1 MKIIF
6 DFDGTIH
13 KSDEIYEKAFYDTLK
28 KYKIKKPNLDP
39 KSYLGDPPR
48 KIWDD
53 FLDDSYDKEKLIEST
68 GDLMIE
74 NMKDFGSLYE
84 KTEKVLNFLKEKHEL
99 IILSSC
105 TKKYIENARKIYNL
119 DLYFSKYLVGEDYNY
134 KSKSEI
140 ISINKINNFIM
151 VGDRLSD
158 IKAGF
163 LNNNISI
170 FAKYGYGKESEEDLS
185 DYKIEKISDLL
196 KIKGLL

>member
-13 KSDEIYEKAFYDTLK
+13 KSDKIYEKAFYDTLK

-39 KSYLGDPPR
+39 KSYLGYPPR

-53 FLDDSYDKEKLIEST
+53 FLDDSYDKEKLIKTT

-84 KTEKVLNFLKEKHEL
+84 QTEKVLNILKEKHEL

-140 ISINKINNFIM
+140 IKINKIDNFII
-151 VGDRLSD
+151 VGDKLSD

-170 FAKYGYGKESEEDLS
+170 FAKYGYGKKSEGDLS

>member
-13 KSDEIYEKAFYDTLK
+13 KSDEIYEQAFYDTLK

-48 KIWDD
+48 KIWDV
-53 FLDDSYDKEKLIEST
+53 FLDDSYDKEKLIKTT

-84 KTEKVLNFLKEKHEL
+84 ETEKVLNILKEKHEL

-105 TKKYIENARKIYNL
+105 TKKYIENARKIYDL

-134 KSKSEI
+134 KSKAEI
-140 ISINKINNFIM
+140 IKINKIDNFII

-170 FAKYGYGKESEEDLS
+170 FAKYGYGKESEGYLS
-185 DYKIEKISDLL
+185 NYKIEKISDLL

>member
-48 KIWDD
+48 KIWGD

-74 NMKDFGSLYE
+74 NMRDFGSLYE

-105 TKKYIENARKIYNL
+105 TKKYIENARKIYDL

-134 KSKSEI
+134 KSKAEI
-140 ISINKINNFIM
+140 IKINKIDNFII

-170 FAKYGYGKESEEDLS
+170 FAKYGYGKESEGYLS
-185 DYKIEKISDLL
+185 NYKIEKISDLL

>member
-13 KSDEIYEKAFYDTLK
+13 KSDEIYKKAFYQTLK
-28 KYKIKKPNLDP
+28 KYKIKKPNLSP
-39 KSYLGDPPR
+39 KSYLGYPPK

-68 GDLMIE
+68 GYFMLE
-74 NMKDFGSLYE
+74 NMKEFGSLYIN
-84 KTEKVLNFLKEKHEL
+84 TEKVLNILKKKHEL

-105 TKKYIENARKIYNL
+105 TRKYIDSAREIYNL
-119 DLYFSKYLVGEDYNY
+119 DSYFEKYLVGEDYSY
-134 KSKSEI
+134 KSKVEI
-140 ISINKINNFIM
+140 IKIEKIDKFVI

-158 IKAGF
+158 VKAGF

-170 FAKYGYGKESEEDLS
+170 FAKYGYGKEKEGELADI
-185 DYKIEKISDLL
+185 KIDKISDLL
-196 KIKGLL
+196 KIKALS

>member
-39 KSYLGDPPR
+39 KSYLGYPPR

-68 GDLMIE
+68 GDLMME

-105 TKKYIENARKIYNL
+105 TKKYIENARKIYDL

-134 KSKSEI
+134 KPKVEI
-140 ISINKINNFIM
+140 IKINKIDNFII

-170 FAKYGYGKESEEDLS
+170 FAKYGYGKESEGYLS
-185 DYKIEKISDLL
+185 NYKIERISDLL

>member
-53 FLDDSYDKEKLIEST
+53 FLDDSYNKEKLIEST

-84 KTEKVLNFLKEKHEL
+84 ETEKVLNFLKEKHEL

-105 TKKYIENARKIYNL
+105 TKKYIENARKIYDL

-134 KSKSEI
+134 KSKAEI
-140 ISINKINNFIM
+140 IKINKIDNFII

-170 FAKYGYGKESEEDLS
+170 FAKYGYGKESEGYLS
-185 DYKIEKISDLL
+185 NYKIEKISDLL

>member
-28 KYKIKKPNLDP
+28 KYKIKKPNLEP
-39 KSYLGDPPR
+39 KSYLGVPPR
-48 KIWDD
+48 KIWDV
-53 FLDDSYDKEKLIEST
+53 FLDDSYDKEKLIKTT

-84 KTEKVLNFLKEKHEL
+84 ETEKVLNILKEKHEL

-105 TKKYIENARKIYNL
+105 TKKYIENARKIYDL

-134 KSKSEI
+134 KSKAEI
-140 ISINKINNFIM
+140 IKINKIDNFII

-170 FAKYGYGKESEEDLS
+170 FAKYGYGKESEGYLS
-185 DYKIEKISDLL
+185 NYKIEKISDLL

>member
-28 KYKIKKPNLDP
+28 KYKIKKTNLDP
-39 KSYLGDPPR
+39 KSYLGYPPR

-53 FLDDSYDKEKLIEST
+53 FLDDSYDKEKLIKTT

-84 KTEKVLNFLKEKHEL
+84 ETEKVLNILKEKHEL

-105 TKKYIENARKIYNL
+105 TKKYIENARKIYDL

-134 KSKSEI
+134 KSKAEI
-140 ISINKINNFIM
+140 ISINKIDNFII

-170 FAKYGYGKESEEDLS
+170 FAKYGYGKESEGYLS
-185 DYKIEKISDLL
+185 NYKIEKISDLL

>member
-28 KYKIKKPNLDP
+28 KYKINKPNLDP
-39 KSYLGDPPR
+39 KSYLGYPPR

-53 FLDDSYDKEKLIEST
+53 FLDDSYDKEKLIKIT

-84 KTEKVLNFLKEKHEL
+84 KTAKVLNFLKEKHEL

-105 TKKYIENARKIYNL
+105 TKKYIENARKIYDL

-134 KSKSEI
+134 KSKAEI
-140 ISINKINNFIM
+140 IKINKINNFII

-170 FAKYGYGKESEEDLS
+170 FAKYGYGKESEGDLS
-185 DYKIEKISDLL
+185 NYKIEKISDLL

>member
-39 KSYLGDPPR
+39 KSYLGYPPR

-68 GDLMIE
+68 GYLMIE
-74 NMKDFGSLYE
+74 NMRDFGSLYE
-84 KTEKVLNFLKEKHEL
+84 ETEKVLNFLKEKHEL

-105 TKKYIENARKIYNL
+105 TKKYIENARKIYDL

-134 KSKSEI
+134 KPKVEI
-140 ISINKINNFIM
+140 IKINKIDNFII

-170 FAKYGYGKESEEDLS
+170 FAKYGYGKESEGYLS
-185 DYKIEKISDLL
+185 NYKIERISDLL

>member
-53 FLDDSYDKEKLIEST
+53 FLDDSYDKEKLIKIT

>member
-68 GDLMIE
+68 GYLMIE
-74 NMKDFGSLYE
+74 NMRDFGSLYE
-84 KTEKVLNFLKEKHEL
+84 ETEKVLNFLKEKHEL

-105 TKKYIENARKIYNL
+105 TKKYIENARKIYDL

-134 KSKSEI
+134 KPKVEI
-140 ISINKINNFIM
+140 IKINKIDNFII

-170 FAKYGYGKESEEDLS
+170 FAKYGYGKESEGYLS
-185 DYKIEKISDLL
+185 NYKIEKISDLL

>member
-53 FLDDSYDKEKLIEST
+53 FLDDSYDKEKLIETT

-84 KTEKVLNFLKEKHEL
+84 ETEKVLNILKEKHEL

-105 TKKYIENARKIYNL
+105 TKKYIENARKIYDL

-134 KSKSEI
+134 KSKAEI
-140 ISINKINNFIM
+140 IKINKIDNFII

-170 FAKYGYGKESEEDLS
+170 FAKYGYGKESEGYLS
-185 DYKIEKISDLL
+185 NYKIEKISDLL

>member
-53 FLDDSYDKEKLIEST
+53 FLDDSYNKEKLIEST

-84 KTEKVLNFLKEKHEL
+84 ETEKVLNFLKEKHEL

-105 TKKYIENARKIYNL
+105 TKKYIENARKIYDL
-119 DLYFSKYLVGEDYNY
+119 DLYFSKYLIGEDYDY
-134 KSKSEI
+134 KDKSEI
-140 ISINKINNFIM
+140 IKINKNIC
-151 VGDRLSD
+151 
-158 IKAGF
+158 IKMF
-163 LNNNISI
+163 LKVKPKWR
-170 FAKYGYGKESEEDLS
+170 KYGRSYS
-185 DYKIEKISDLL
+185 YYVR
-196 KIKGLL
+196 

>member
-13 KSDEIYEKAFYDTLK
+13 KSDEIYEKAFYDCLK
-28 KYKIKKPNLDP
+28 KYKIKKPKLEP
-39 KSYLGDPPR
+39 KSYLGYPPR

-53 FLDDSYDKEKLIEST
+53 FLDDSYDKEKFIETT
-68 GDLMIE
+68 GNFMIE
-74 NMKDFGSLYE
+74 NMKDFGCLYDD
-84 KTEKVLNFLKEKHEL
+84 TEKVLSILKNKHEL

-105 TKKYIENARKIYNL
+105 LKKYIDSARKIYNL
-119 DLYFSKYLVGEDYNY
+119 DSYFEKYLIGEDYSY
-134 KSKSEI
+134 KSKAEI
-140 ISINKINNFIM
+140 IKIEKIDKFVI

-170 FAKYGYGKESEEDLS
+170 FAKYGYGEEKEGELADI
-185 DYKIEKISDLL
+185 KIEKISDLL
-196 KIKGLL
+196 KVKALS

>member
-53 FLDDSYDKEKLIEST
+53 FLDDSYNKEKLIEST

-84 KTEKVLNFLKEKHEL
+84 KTEKVLNILKEKHEL

-105 TKKYIENARKIYNL
+105 TKKYIENARKIYDL

-134 KSKSEI
+134 KSKAEI
-140 ISINKINNFIM
+140 IKINKIDNFII

-170 FAKYGYGKESEEDLS
+170 FAKYGYGKESEGYLS
-185 DYKIEKISDLL
+185 NYKIEKISDLL

>member
-13 KSDEIYEKAFYDTLK
+13 KSDEIYKKAFYQTLK
-28 KYKIKKPNLDP
+28 KYKIKKPNLSP
-39 KSYLGDPPR
+39 KSYLGYPPK

-68 GDLMIE
+68 GNFMLK
-74 NMKDFGSLYE
+74 NMKDFGSLYDE
-84 KTEKVLNFLKEKHEL
+84 TKKVLNILKKKHEL

-105 TKKYIENARKIYNL
+105 TRKYIDSAREIYDL
-119 DLYFSKYLVGEDYNY
+119 DSYFEKYLVGEDYNY
-134 KSKSEI
+134 KSKAEI
-140 ISINKINNFIM
+140 IKIEKIDKFVI

-158 IKAGF
+158 VKAGF

-170 FAKYGYGKESEEDLS
+170 FAKYGYGEEKEGELADK
-185 DYKIEKISDLL
+185 KIDKISDLL
-196 KIKGLL
+196 EIKALS

>member
-53 FLDDSYDKEKLIEST
+53 FLDDSYDKEKLIKTT

-134 KSKSEI
+134 KSKAEI
-140 ISINKINNFIM
+140 IKINKINNFI
-151 VGDRLSD
+151 
-158 IKAGF
+158 
-163 LNNNISI
+163 
-170 FAKYGYGKESEEDLS
+170 
-185 DYKIEKISDLL
+185 
-196 KIKGLL
+196 

>member
-39 KSYLGDPPR
+39 KSYLGYPPR

-68 GDLMIE
+68 GDLMME

-105 TKKYIENARKIYNL
+105 TKKYIENARKIYDL

-134 KSKSEI
+134 KSKAEI
-140 ISINKINNFIM
+140 IRINKINNFIM

-170 FAKYGYGKESEEDLS
+170 FAKYGYGKESEGYLS
-185 DYKIEKISDLL
+185 NYKIERISDLL

>member
-13 KSDEIYEKAFYDTLK
+13 KSDKIYEKAFYDTLK

-39 KSYLGDPPR
+39 KSYLGYPPR

-53 FLDDSYDKEKLIEST
+53 FLDDSYNKEKLINTT

-74 NMKDFGSLYE
+74 NMKDYGSLYE

-140 ISINKINNFIM
+140 IKINKIDNFIM

-163 LNNNISI
+163 LNKNISI
-170 FAKYGYGKESEEDLS
+170 FAKYGYGKKSEGDLS

>member
-39 KSYLGDPPR
+39 KSYLGYPPR

-53 FLDDSYDKEKLIEST
+53 FLDDSYDKEKLIKTT

-84 KTEKVLNFLKEKHEL
+84 ETEKVLNFLKEKHEL

-105 TKKYIENARKIYNL
+105 TKKYIETARKIYDL

-134 KSKSEI
+134 KSKAEI
-140 ISINKINNFIM
+140 ISINKMNNFIM
-151 VGDRLSD
+151 VGDRLS
-158 IKAGF
+158 
-163 LNNNISI
+163 
-170 FAKYGYGKESEEDLS
+170 
-185 DYKIEKISDLL
+185 
-196 KIKGLL
+196 

>member
-13 KSDEIYEKAFYDTLK
+13 KSDEIYKKAFYDTLK

-53 FLDDSYDKEKLIEST
+53 FLDDSYDKEKLIKIT

-74 NMKDFGSLYE
+74 NMRDFGSLYE
-84 KTEKVLNFLKEKHEL
+84 ETEKVLNFLKEKHEL

-105 TKKYIENARKIYNL
+105 TKKYIENARKIYDL

-134 KSKSEI
+134 KSKAEI

-170 FAKYGYGKESEEDLS
+170 FAKYGYGEESEGDLS

>member
-13 KSDEIYEKAFYDTLK
+13 KSDEIFEIAFYDTLK

-39 KSYLGDPPR
+39 KSYLGYPPR
-48 KIWDD
+48 KIWDY
-53 FLDDSYDKEKLIEST
+53 FLDDSYDKEKLINTT

-84 KTEKVLNFLKEKHEL
+84 ETEKVLNILKEKHEL

-134 KSKSEI
+134 KSKAEI
-140 ISINKINNFIM
+140 IKINKIDNFII

-163 LNNNISI
+163 LNKNISI
-170 FAKYGYGKESEEDLS
+170 FAKYGYGKESEGDLS